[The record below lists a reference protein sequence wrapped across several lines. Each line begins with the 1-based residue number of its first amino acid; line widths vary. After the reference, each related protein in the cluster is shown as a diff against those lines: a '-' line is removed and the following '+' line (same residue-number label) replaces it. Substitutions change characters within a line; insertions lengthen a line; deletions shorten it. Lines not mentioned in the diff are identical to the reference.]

1 MTSRGRALASR
12 WRGRVRDD
20 RGVSALTLAVVFP
33 VVMTLV
39 MLAVQGGLYWHAHQR
54 AEAAADRA
62 AAVAARVDGSGAAG
76 EAAAYAFL
84 EGAPLDDATVSVR
97 RGGQQAQARVT
108 ATAPSL
114 VMGIRWT
121 VIARS
126 TVERERFVAEPD
138 RR

>member
-1 MTSRGRALASR
+1 MSVAAR
-12 WRGRVRDD
+12 WRARDD
-20 RGVSALTLAVVFP
+20 RGVGALTVAIVFP
-33 VVMTLV
+33 VVMMLV

-76 EAAAYAFL
+76 EGAAYAFL

-97 RGGQQAQARVT
+97 RGGEQAQATVT

-121 VIARS
+121 VTARS
-126 TVERERFVAEPD
+126 TVELERFVPEPD

>member
-1 MTSRGRALASR
+1 MAAR
-12 WRGRVRDD
+12 WRARDD
-20 RGVSALTLAVVFP
+20 RGVSALTVAIVFP
-33 VVMTLV
+33 VVMMLV

-62 AAVAARVDGSGAAG
+62 AVVAARVDGSGAAG

-84 EGAPLDDATVSVR
+84 EGAPLEGATVSVR
-97 RGGQQAQARVT
+97 RGGEQAQATVT

-121 VIARS
+121 VPARS
-126 TVERERFVAEPD
+126 SVELERFVAEPD
-138 RR
+138 RQ